1 LESPQRLANRVARDV
16 IFLRQPILNQTLA
29 GYEMP
34 IEDGTTNPVCNH
46 FMQSTGYL
54 ADGFQC
60 AFSLS
65 LLTVWR
71 SADRPEA
78 DSSVPVALWLQYTLW
93 YDKCPASE
101 ETAQL
106 RIWCSQTW

>member
-29 GYEMP
+29 GFEMP

-60 AFSLS
+60 AFSLVIADGLASGGPAGSRLERSGCS
-65 LLTVWR
+65 LATVYIM
-71 SADRPEA
+71 
-78 DSSVPVALWLQYTLW
+78 V
-93 YDKCPASE
+93 
-101 ETAQL
+101 
-106 RIWCSQTW
+106 